1 MNKFIISNFLLYTT
15 FLILIFI
22 YPLCTKSFDGTYI
35 QQIKFF
41 YSSINY
47 LKAPFILIISIFAK
61 FIIDQ
66 IDNIYIFSLLNLVLI
81 LLLILFLPSHCPFN
95 FCFYQPGLSYDF
107 NYINFFG
114 IGDIQNMHFTKN
126 NTNWKWQNRIKAT
139 DFYIK
144 AINQFT
150 QDAEFIEIESEYKDV
165 FKEAMK
171 DHFLGV
177 ISVGDCTQSGNNI
190 GRLSKNDIGAYE
202 YAFNNNP
209 EDKGMLKIPS
219 FEVLGNHDY
228 YENNDYFDFI
238 KNLFLFEGNPMTNM
252 QLRRNQKRKFI
263 KRSDKY
269 GNYSLDIKDLHII
282 FINVWP
288 SKEWLLNGNPI
299 GSLEFLEEDLKHNN
313 NKNWILVTHYMPR
326 VKNSFDEIIDINGK
340 KKKYLSDFGFIYK
353 KYPNCLGVLYGHI
366 HVRKL
371 YTFNNNGLQHYILP
385 GPASFLD
392 KNNLDIKEIQIPLF
406 IYKKSKLYVFRIM
419 ASKDTVSGKINF
431 QIT

>member
-1 MNKFIISNFLLYTT
+1 MNKFIISNFLLSTT
-15 FLILIFI
+15 FFVLIFV
-22 YPLCTKSFDGTYI
+22 YPLCTKSFNDTYI
-35 QQIKFF
+35 QQVNFF
-41 YSSINY
+41 YASINY
-47 LKAPFILIISIFAK
+47 LKAPFILMISICAK
-61 FIIDQ
+61 LIIDQ
-66 IDNIYIFSLLNLVLI
+66 IDNTYIFSLLNLVLI

-114 IGDIQNMHFTKN
+114 IGDIQNMHFTG
-126 NTNWKWQNRIKAT
+126 NTNWKWHNRIQAT
-139 DFYIK
+139 EFYIK

-150 QDAEFIEIESEYKDV
+150 EDAKFIDIKSEHKDI

-190 GRLSKNDIGAYE
+190 GRFSKNDIGAYE

-238 KNLFLFEGNPMTNM
+238 KNLFLFEGNPFTNM

-288 SKEWLLNGNPI
+288 SHEKLLNGNPN
-299 GSLEFLEEDLKHNN
+299 GSLEFLQQDLKHNN

-326 VKNSFDEIIDINGK
+326 VKNSFDEIIDIHGK
-340 KKKYLSDFGFIYK
+340 KKDICLTSDSFIK
-353 KYPNCLGVLYGHI
+353 NILIVLVYCTVI
-366 HVRKL
+366 
-371 YTFNNNGLQHYILP
+371 YMFENYILLRITDYSIIFYLVP
-385 GPASFLD
+385 LAFW
-392 KNNLDIKEIQIPLF
+392 IKTI
-406 IYKKSKLYVFRIM
+406 
-419 ASKDTVSGKINF
+419 
-431 QIT
+431 